1 MTAVFVAYNF
11 SFFFNCLVLFLSSVP
26 SLFLS
31 IVAAAAFVAK
41 VLLVNFEVV
50 RLGKALSAGLAA
62 KWQLDRVGRIVL
74 GQLVEIRVA
83 FP

>member
-1 MTAVFVAYNF
+1 M
-11 SFFFNCLVLFLSSVP
+11 FLSNVP
-26 SLFLS
+26 SLILSHCS

-62 KWQLDRVGRIVL
+62 EWQLDRVGRVVL